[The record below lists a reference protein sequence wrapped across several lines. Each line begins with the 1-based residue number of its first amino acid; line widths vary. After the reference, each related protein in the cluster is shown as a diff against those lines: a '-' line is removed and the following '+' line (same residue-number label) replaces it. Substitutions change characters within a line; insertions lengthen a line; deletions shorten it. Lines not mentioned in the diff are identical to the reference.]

1 MSEKEALETAAIHNA
16 AGLRLKPSDWC
27 VRPFRSPHHTSSGV
41 ALVGGGSLPRPG
53 EISLAHNGVLFLDE
67 LPEFDRSVLEV
78 LREPLENGSVTIS
91 RAARQCEFQAAFQFV
106 AAMNPCPCGYLGDL
120 LGKCRCTA
128 EQVDRYRSRISGP
141 LLDRL
146 DLHVEVPRVPAH
158 IMRATTSDADST
170 AVVGA
175 RIQRARQLQ
184 IARQGLPN
192 ARLADA
198 ALERFCPATDRALA
212 LLERASS
219 KLSLSARA
227 YNRVRRVARTIAD
240 LAQIEVIDTNQMSEA
255 IGLRSLDRGRA

>member
-1 MSEKEALETAAIHNA
+1 
-16 AGLRLKPSDWC
+16 
-27 VRPFRSPHHTSSGV
+27 
-41 ALVGGGSLPRPG
+41 
-53 EISLAHNGVLFLDE
+53 
-67 LPEFDRSVLEV
+67 
-78 LREPLENGSVTIS
+78 
-91 RAARQCEFQAAFQFV
+91 
-106 AAMNPCPCGYLGDL
+106 
-120 LGKCRCTA
+120 
-128 EQVDRYRSRISGP
+128 
-141 LLDRL
+141 
-146 DLHVEVPRVPAH
+146 
-158 IMRATTSDADST
+158 MRATTSDADST